1 MTEQAP
7 APAKPAAQAAPAQQ
21 PAKQQAAPAA
31 APAKQATG
39 PLSAAEQ
46 SQLSALLARQSAVIG
61 SGDPIRMK
69 VTGDHS
75 ALTYGGLTI
84 GTEFVTVPANMVA
97 AVTEAAADAGVTLT
111 QES

>member
-1 MTEQAP
+1 MTEPAPAKAAAPAKPPAAAP
-7 APAKPAAQAAPAQQ
+7 APA
-21 PAKQQAAPAA
+21 QQAAPAA
-31 APAKQATG
+31 VPAKPAAG

-46 SQLSALLARQSAVIG
+46 SQLSSLLARQAAVTG
-61 SGDPIRMK
+61 TGDPIRMK
-69 VTGDHS
+69 VTGSHS

>member
-1 MTEQAP
+1 MTEPAP
-7 APAKPAAQAAPAQQ
+7 AKAAAPAKPAPAPA
-21 PAKQQAAPAA
+21 PAQQAAPAA
-31 APAKQATG
+31 VPSKPAAG

-46 SQLSALLARQSAVIG
+46 SQLSSLLARQAAVTG
-61 SGDPIRMK
+61 TGDPIRMK
-69 VTGDHS
+69 VTGGHS

>member
-21 PAKQQAAPAA
+21 AAKPA